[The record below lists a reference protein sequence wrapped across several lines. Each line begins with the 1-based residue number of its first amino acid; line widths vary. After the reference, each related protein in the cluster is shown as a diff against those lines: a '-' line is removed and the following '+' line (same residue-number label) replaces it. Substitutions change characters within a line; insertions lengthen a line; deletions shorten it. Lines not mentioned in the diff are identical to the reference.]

1 MYCSLSM
8 VEEKKPM
15 PTISPE
21 DLDDY
26 PMELMGEHPPLE
38 PFLDYNIKSSTLR
51 EVNSENLCADTEE

>member
-1 MYCSLSM
+1 M

>member
-1 MYCSLSM
+1 M

-38 PFLDYNIKSSTLR
+38 IFLSFNQKSSTLK
-51 EVNSENLCADTEE
+51 EDNSESLCTDTEG